1 VLPAV
6 KEVVVGAGC
15 FWGPQQAFDKLGVL
29 ETKVGYSGGN
39 NTSPNYSSV
48 CRGDG
53 HTETVKIKYDDS
65 IVTFDALLDVFF
77 NREVAEFENGSGQY
91 ENVIFVS
98 DDAERAAVERRRQQ
112 LAAANDPRATLF
124 SVRERQPFYVA
135 EEYHQRYWSK
145 QTPKVATLVV
155 AGVCDLMP
163 GMPPEV
169 YKVGL
174 VLTLYYMVSTLVE
187 RLQANKPLAVE

>member
-1 VLPAV
+1 M
-6 KEVVVGAGC
+6 
-15 FWGPQQAFDKLGVL
+15 
-29 ETKVGYSGGN
+29 
-39 NTSPNYSSV
+39 
-48 CRGDG
+48 
-53 HTETVKIKYDDS
+53 KIKYDDS